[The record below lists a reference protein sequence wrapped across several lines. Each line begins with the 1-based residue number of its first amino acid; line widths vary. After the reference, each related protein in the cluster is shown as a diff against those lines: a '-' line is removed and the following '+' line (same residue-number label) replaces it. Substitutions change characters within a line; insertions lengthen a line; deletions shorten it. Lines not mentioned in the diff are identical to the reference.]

1 MLNTLPGIGA
11 TWCRATAL
19 ATLFIVLTITLGGSN
34 APDILVDFDKPSTG
48 LARELDFKLGTN
60 EIFDLYRDGGI
71 DRTSQL
77 GSDLVRVWVGHRFLG
92 TAVQSST
99 TNDIDWELLHT
110 FVQKV
115 LDAGAEPLISFVSPP
130 QWIVSTSG
138 APSSQHESESLDS
151 IGNREFGVY
160 VANAI
165 EQLKNRFGDAALRWP
180 YQVWNEPNN
189 HQNAG
194 TRYACGEGSNYSAIY
209 SATRTAV
216 DARFGRSVIS
226 LGGPSLDAIDS
237 GATRNPSGT
246 YVCGTASD
254 LDWEAYLRAV
264 DGEVAPDFLS
274 WHWYGMFQIDETTP
288 HDVLTNRLNWF
299 EDRVYVTTKIANGRP
314 NYIEEIN
321 LNGDLAVDPLL
332 DAPVNGAFLTSATF
346 RAVRQGASGLLVYK
360 GTRDPSG
367 LSPRGEPDF
376 GLWSSSLTDKP
387 GPVFQAL
394 QLVRRFVGGTGQL
407 ARVVIHTDDLDALA
421 IRSHSGPRLA
431 VVNLADAPRTIRIT
445 GVAPG
450 QYISTSA
457 STPWK
462 KGWFNGTDIPLPAY
476 GLVVIADPIRGLPSL
491 PTTERGVST
500 YSSLCAQCH
509 GHLVATANTPNLLGK
524 TRTNID
530 VSHARNIPLQ
540 ERIDIANALSSRPHQ
555 KQHIVGSVRIK
566 SGAPAQRALVIATG
580 SGSATSAWTDS
591 SGAFSMKIPDP
602 FAAPTSEPVQ
612 IIAIHPDLGSSLAP
626 VRTDESK
633 THTRLEFILDEAPGT
648 TERPLVASAF
658 VVEEGQDVV
667 RIGAGTAGTNLTVWA
682 IDIHTG
688 IAHKLHED
696 RTHAFGLHQALVR
709 KDSSEISNTSWV
721 IVAINPSGVSSEFVR
736 IQSPS

>member
-1 MLNTLPGIGA
+1 MLNALQRRRGN
-11 TWCRATAL
+11 WCRAALLTAL
-19 ATLFIVLTITLGGSN
+19 LIVLTITLGGSN
-34 APDILVDFDKPSTG
+34 TPDILVDFDKPSTG

-60 EIFDLYRDGGI
+60 ELFDLYRDGGI

-115 LDAGAEPLISFVSPP
+115 LDSGAEPLISFVSPP
-130 QWIVSTSG
+130 QWIFSASG
-138 APSSQHESESLDS
+138 APSSQHESESLDNV
-151 IGNREFGVY
+151 GNREFGVY

-194 TRYACGEGSNYSAIY
+194 TRYACGQGSNYSAIY

-216 DARFGRSVIS
+216 DSRFGRSVIS

-237 GATRNPSGT
+237 GAARNPSGT
-246 YVCGTASD
+246 FVCGTASD

-264 DGEVAPDFLS
+264 DSEVAPDFLS
-274 WHWYGMFQIDETTP
+274 WHWYGMFQIGETTP
-288 HDVLTNRLNWF
+288 HDVLTNRLDWF

-321 LNGDLAVDPLL
+321 LNGDLAVDPML
-332 DAPVNGAFLTSATF
+332 DEPINGAFLTSATF

-376 GLWSSSLTDKP
+376 GLWSSSLTDEP
-387 GPVFQAL
+387 GSVFQAL
-394 QLVRRFVGGTGQL
+394 QLVRRFVKGPGQL
-407 ARVVIHTDDLDALA
+407 ARVIVQTDDLDALA
-421 IRSHSGPRLA
+421 IRSNTGPRLA
-431 VVNLADAPRTIRIT
+431 VVNLANVPRTIRIT

-457 STPWK
+457 TAPWK

-476 GLVVIADPIRGLPSL
+476 GLVVIANPIRGLPSL
-491 PTTERGVST
+491 PTTERGASV
-500 YSSLCAQCH
+500 YSSSCAQCH
-509 GHLVATANTPNLLGK
+509 GNLGATSNTPNLLGE
-524 TRTNID
+524 TRKNID
-530 VSHARNIPLQ
+530 VSHSRNIPLRD
-540 ERIDIANALSSRPHQ
+540 RIDIANVLSSRPHQ

-566 SGAPAQRALVIATG
+566 SGAPAQRALVIAAG

-591 SGAFSMKIPDP
+591 SGAFAMKIPDP

-612 IIAIHPDLGSSLAP
+612 LVAIHPDLGSSLAP
-626 VRTDESK
+626 VNTHQSK
-633 THTRLEFILDEAPGT
+633 THTNLEFILASPDT
-648 TERPLVASAF
+648 TERPLVAAAF
-658 VVEEGQDVV
+658 VVEEGQDVL

-682 IDIHTG
+682 IDIHAG
-688 IAHKLHED
+688 IAHKLQAD
-696 RTHAFGLHQALVR
+696 PSHAFGLHQALVR
-709 KDSSEISNTSWV
+709 KNGSATAGTSWV
-721 IVAINPSGVSSEFVR
+721 IVAINPSGISSKFVQ
-736 IQSPS
+736 IEAAS

>member
-1 MLNTLPGIGA
+1 MLNAVPGKR
-11 TWCRATAL
+11 TNWCRAAAL
-19 ATLFIVLTITLGGSN
+19 AALLTVLTITLSGSN
-34 APDILVDFDKPSTG
+34 APDILVAFDRPSTG
-48 LARELDFKLGTN
+48 LAKELDFKLGTN

-92 TAVQSST
+92 TAVRSSA

-130 QWIVSTSG
+130 QWILSASG
-138 APSSQHESESLDS
+138 IPSSQHESESLDS

-165 EQLKNRFGDAALRWP
+165 EQLTSKFGDDALSWP

-194 TRYACGEGSNYSAIY
+194 ARYACGEGSNYSAIY

-216 DARFGRSVIS
+216 DARFGRGVIS
-226 LGGPSLDAIDS
+226 LGGPSIDAIDS

-246 YVCGTASD
+246 SVCGTAPD
-254 LDWEAYLRAV
+254 LDWEAYLRAI
-264 DGEVAPDFLS
+264 DGEVAPDFFS
-274 WHWYGMFQIDETTP
+274 WHWYGMFQIGETTP
-288 HDVLTNRLNWF
+288 HDVLTTRLKWF
-299 EDRVYVTTKIANGRP
+299 EDRVYVTTKIADGRP

-332 DAPVNGAFLTSATF
+332 DAPINGAFLTSATF

-376 GLWSSSLTDKP
+376 GLWSSSLTDEP

-407 ARVVIHTDDLDALA
+407 ARVVVHTNDLDALA
-421 IRSHSGPRLA
+421 IRSHSGSRLA
-431 VVNLADAPRTIRIT
+431 VVNLADAPRTIRIN
-445 GVAPG
+445 GVDPG

-457 STPWK
+457 STPWG
-462 KGWFNGTDIPLPAY
+462 KGWFNGVDLPLPAY
-476 GLVVIADPIRGLPSL
+476 GLVVIANPIRGLPSL
-491 PTTERGVST
+491 PTTERGVSK
-500 YSSLCAQCH
+500 YSSSCAQCH
-509 GHLVATANTPNLLGK
+509 GHLGVTANTRTLLEQS
-524 TRTNID
+524 RTNID
-530 VSHARNIPLQ
+530 VSHARNLSLQ

-555 KQHIVGSVRIK
+555 KQHIAGVVRTK
-566 SGAPAQRALVIATG
+566 SGAPAQRALVIAAG
-580 SGSATSAWTDS
+580 SGSGTSAWTDS
-591 SGAFSMKIPDP
+591 RGSFSMKIPDP
-602 FAAPTSEPVQ
+602 IAAPTSEPVQ
-612 IIAIHPDLGSSLAP
+612 LIAIHPDFGSSLAP
-626 VRTDESK
+626 VH
-633 THTRLEFILDEAPGT
+633 THETKNNTHFEFILDTPLT

-682 IDIHTG
+682 IDIHAG
-688 IAHKLHED
+688 IAHKLRAD
-696 RTHAFGLHQALVR
+696 KTHAFGLHQALVR
-709 KDSSEISNTSWV
+709 KDNSEQSGASWV
-721 IVAINPSGVSSEFVR
+721 IVAVNPSGVSSQFVR
-736 IQSPS
+736 IEAPS